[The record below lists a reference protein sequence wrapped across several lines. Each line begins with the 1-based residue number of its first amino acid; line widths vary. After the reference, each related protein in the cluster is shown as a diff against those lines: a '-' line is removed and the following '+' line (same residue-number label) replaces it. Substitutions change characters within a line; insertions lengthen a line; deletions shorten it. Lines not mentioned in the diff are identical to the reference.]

1 MLSKKAVFTGTQIAY
16 SVICPTKL
24 WYFTNNIRL
33 EKESEFVAVGKA
45 IHESTFQ
52 RSKNDITIDNKS

>member
-1 MLSKKAVFTGTQIAY
+1 MLSKKAVFTGAQIAY

-33 EKESEFVAVGKA
+33 EKELFEG
-45 IHESTFQ
+45 E
-52 RSKNDITIDNKS
+52 RDRKSFR